1 VGLGGEDDGVGV
13 AAADGDDEGDGQI
26 AGGAHDH
33 AVALFETSGSET
45 EAAEAIGGERV
56 DAGLV
61 EDEVW
66 VEIRHLW
73 EKGGEGAEVF
83 VVGDAGV
90 EFDVDGT
97 LLLAQREVGFAVNR
111 DGEDGRVVAED
122 VSGAV
127 ALVDVEIEDGDA
139 GNFVL
144 LQAARGDRDVVE
156 DAEAGAFGG
165 EGVVGASGESAA
177 PSGGL
182 GFASSGERCANRGE
196 GARDQC
202 FRPGEADAANGGG
215 AECAVQKGMDVI
227 AVMGERD
234 GFDVGERGGVEGIF
248 RWGSDGAAGAG
259 GRGGR
264 CRRGGE
270 S

>member
-1 VGLGGEDDGVGV
+1 MRLAGSDSRLRLQISEVRVHISVRARATAKRDRPCFPGQFPSRSTQDLLRDAEGGGVGLGGEDDGVGV

-56 DAGLV
+56 DACLV

-73 EKGGEGAEVF
+73 KNGGEGAEVF

-90 EFDVDGT
+90 EFYVDGA

-111 DGEDGRVVAED
+111 DGEDGRVVAEN

-127 ALVDVEIEDGDA
+127 ALVDIEIEDGDA
-139 GNFVL
+139 VDAVFL
-144 LQAARGDRDVVE
+144 EATRGD
-156 DAEAGAFGG
+156 
-165 EGVVGASGESAA
+165 
-177 PSGGL
+177 
-182 GFASSGERCANRGE
+182 
-196 GARDQC
+196 
-202 FRPGEADAANGGG
+202 
-215 AECAVQKGMDVI
+215 
-227 AVMGERD
+227 
-234 GFDVGERGGVEGIF
+234 
-248 RWGSDGAAGAG
+248 
-259 GRGGR
+259 
-264 CRRGGE
+264 
-270 S
+270 